1 MTSSAA
7 QQFLAGSSVPA
18 PDAEAIEM
26 ILFAGVSAFV
36 TFLAIAAF
44 GFAFLIASSILG
56 DLFEHGDFSHDMD
69 GHDTDGHAAGPS
81 ILSSRILSVFVTA
94 FGSFGAIGIHLGY
107 GVGVSTTMGF
117 GGGVLF
123 GGVIYAFA
131 SFLYSQQASSHVRT
145 GDLVGNT
152 AQVSVAIPQDG
163 MGQVRCT
170 LGDTV
175 VEKVARAV
183 NHKEIPVNTLVRI
196 NAIVGEIVLVERAE

>member
-1 MTSSAA
+1 
-7 QQFLAGSSVPA
+7 
-18 PDAEAIEM
+18 M
-26 ILFAGVSAFV
+26 ILLAGVSAFV

-44 GFAFLIASSILG
+44 GFVFLIGSSILG
-56 DLFEHGDFSHDMD
+56 DLFEHGDFSHDVGHDAD
-69 GHDTDGHAAGPS
+69 GHGAGPS

-123 GGVIYAFA
+123 AGVIYAFA
-131 SFLYSQQASSHVRT
+131 SFLYSQQATSHVRT
-145 GDLVGNT
+145 GDLVGHT

-175 VEKVARAV
+175 MEKVARAAD
-183 NHKEIPVNTLVRI
+183 HKEIPVNTLVRI